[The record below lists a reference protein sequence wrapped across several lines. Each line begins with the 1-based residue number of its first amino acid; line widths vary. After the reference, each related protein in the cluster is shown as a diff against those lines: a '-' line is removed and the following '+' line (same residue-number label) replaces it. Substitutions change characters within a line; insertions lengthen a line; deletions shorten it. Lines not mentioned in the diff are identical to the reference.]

1 MLIQEVLTD
10 LPPEEVIERA
20 KAFFTLRFTQYAGFQ
35 QEATDHHVRFTSEAA
50 ELTLAVGTQHGRT
63 LVRGSSS
70 RMNHEV
76 SQFLATL
83 APAEEV
89 RQNVPGPGVSGGA

>member
-10 LPPEEVIERA
+10 LPPEVVIQRA
-20 KAFFTLRFTQYAGFQ
+20 REFFTLRFTPYAGFV
-35 QEATDHHVRFTSEAA
+35 TDDSDHHVRFRSEAA
-50 ELTLAVGTQHGRT
+50 ELTIGVGEQHGRT

-89 RQNVPGPGVSGGA
+89 RQSVPGPGVTGGG